1 MVRLKAPAIDALD
14 SCCDVGFYSITNLYF
29 PGDQKPFQKTS
40 FVSFPSR
47 SSSLKISY
55 GFKIL
60 TLECNFN
67 QY

>member
-1 MVRLKAPAIDALD
+1 MVRLRAPAVGKLH
-14 SCCDVGFYSITNLYF
+14 SCCNVVFYSITNLYL
-29 PGDQKPFQKTS
+29 PGDQKPFWKAS
-40 FVSFPSR
+40 FVSFPPR